1 MSTATAQRAAAV
13 PGQRRAGSTTAF
25 AADTAPPNARPAGTP
40 AGRGQRSGWFG
51 NRTVRTKIL
60 SAVGVMAVVAI
71 ASTLVAVNALNDSD
85 ASLRELTSAQNQ
97 VMAPLSLIHQ
107 NELKARALIA
117 MATIDP
123 TPANV
128 EASKS
133 DIADTDAETD
143 EAIAKVDATLSQ
155 MDPEHWNGF
164 KDAWDGFKQVRDT
177 VLLPLAA
184 AGDGAGYQAAYT
196 KQAKPVVS
204 GMADN
209 LDAIEAGAVT
219 YFETQAADANSEK
232 DTSFVV
238 IFLVLGLGLVV
249 AVALGWYI
257 AAAVTKPLQ
266 RVKRALDGMA
276 NHDLTV
282 DCVVTSRDEVG
293 QMAQSLTS
301 AQGNVRFLVSAVA
314 DSVQAVASSS
324 EELSASGVQIA
335 AGAEETSAQADAVSN
350 ASEEV
355 SQNVQTVAAGAEQ
368 MDASIREIAQN
379 ASEAAKV
386 ASNAATKAEAT
397 NVTMAKLGA
406 SSQEIG
412 EVIKVITSIAAQ
424 TNLLALN
431 ATIEA
436 ARAGEAGKG
445 FAVVANEVKELA
457 QGTSKATEDIIA
469 KVEAMQHDT
478 TDAVEAIS
486 EIATI
491 IESISDF
498 QTSIASAV
506 EEQTATTVEM
516 SRNVANAASGT
527 GEIAANITG
536 VAQAAAT
543 TTQAVT
549 QTQAAIDQLA
559 QMAAGLRSQIA
570 SFTY

>member
-1 MSTATAQRAAAV
+1 MSTATQQRPAAMPEQRRTDSAPTAAARS
-13 PGQRRAGSTTAF
+13 GGDSGTGSRR
-25 AADTAPPNARPAGTP
+25 
-40 AGRGQRSGWFG
+40 RSGWFG
-51 NRTVRTKIL
+51 NRRVRTKIL
-60 SAVGVMAVVAI
+60 CAIGVMALVAI
-71 ASTLVAVNALNDSD
+71 ASTLVAVNALNSSD
-85 ASLRELTSAQNQ
+85 ASLKALTSEQND

-117 MATIDP
+117 MATLDP
-123 TPANV
+123 SDAAV
-128 EASKS
+128 ADSKEA
-133 DIADTDAETD
+133 IAETDAETD
-143 EAIAKVDATLSQ
+143 EAIATVDAALTAS
-155 MDPEHWNGF
+155 DPEHWAGF
-164 KDAWDGFKQVRDT
+164 KDAWTSFKDLRDT
-177 VLLPLAA
+177 VLMQFVAS
-184 AGDGAGYQAAYT
+184 GNRDGYQAAYAD
-196 KQAKPVVS
+196 QVKPAVS
-204 GMADN
+204 AMADN
-209 LDAIEAGAVT
+209 LDAIEAA
-219 YFETQAADANSEK
+219 AADRFADQATAAGAAKQS
-232 DTSFVV
+232 SIVV
-238 IFLVLGLGLVV
+238 IFLVLGLGLVA
-249 AVALGWYI
+249 AVALGLY
-257 AAAVTKPLQ
+257 AAGAVTKPLQ

-282 DCVVTSRDEVG
+282 ECVVTSTDEVG
-293 QMAQSLTS
+293 QMATALAS
-301 AQGNVRFLVSAVA
+301 AQGNVRTLVAAVA

-335 AGAEETSAQADAVSN
+335 AGAEETSAQADAVSS
-350 ASEEV
+350 ASEQV

-386 ASNAATKAEAT
+386 ASNAASRAEAT
-397 NVTMAKLGA
+397 NATMAKLGA

-478 TDAVEAIS
+478 TDAVAAIS

-506 EEQTATTVEM
+506 EQQTATTVEM

-527 GEIAANITG
+527 GEIASNITG
-536 VAQAAAT
+536 VAQAAAS

-559 QMAAGLRSQIA
+559 RMAAGLRSQIA
-570 SFTY
+570 SFRY

>member
-1 MSTATAQRAAAV
+1 MSTATEQRAATV
-13 PGQRRAGSTTAF
+13 PGQRRPSGPESRYGQPNVRPTGAIPKSETGSK
-25 AADTAPPNARPAGTP
+25 
-40 AGRGQRSGWFG
+40 RSGWFG
-51 NRTVRTKIL
+51 NRKVRTKIL
-60 SAVGVMAVVAI
+60 AAVGVMALVAI
-71 ASTLVAVNALNDSD
+71 ASTLVAVNALNSSQS
-85 ASLRELTSAQNQ
+85 SLDTLTAAQNE

-123 TPANV
+123 TPENIT
-128 EASKS
+128 ASKA
-133 DIADTDAETD
+133 DIAGTDTETDA
-143 EAIAKVDATLSQ
+143 AIVKVDGPLTLQ
-155 MDPEHWNGF
+155 DPKDWAAF
-164 KDAWDGFKQVRDT
+164 KDAWTGFKQVRDE
-177 VLLPLAA
+177 VLIPLAA
-184 AGDGAGYQAAYT
+184 SGDRVGYQAAYT
-196 KQAKPVVS
+196 AKAKPVIS
-204 GMADN
+204 DMADS
-209 LDAIEAGAVT
+209 LDAIEGLAVT
-219 YFETQAADANSEK
+219 YFQTQASDESSAKS
-232 DTSFVV
+232 SSLVV
-238 IFLVLGLGLVV
+238 IFLVLGLGLV
-249 AVALGWYI
+249 AAIGLAFYI
-257 AAAVTKPLQ
+257 ANAVKKTLS

-276 NHDLTV
+276 AHDLTIECDV
-282 DCVVTSRDEVG
+282 QSRDEVG
-293 QMAQSLTS
+293 LMAEALKAAQSS
-301 AQGNVRFLVSAVA
+301 VRTLVSTVA
-314 DSVQAVASSS
+314 ESVQAVASSS
-324 EELSASGVQIA
+324 EELSASGMQIA
-335 AGAEETSAQADAVSN
+335 AGAEETSAQAGVVAA

-386 ASNAATKAEAT
+386 AMSAASKAAVTNA
-397 NVTMAKLGA
+397 TMAKLGV

-457 QGTSKATEDIIA
+457 QGTSKATGDIIA
-469 KVEAMQHDT
+469 KVEAMQSDT
-478 TDAVEAIS
+478 TDAVSAIS

-516 SRNVANAASGT
+516 SRNVANAAAGT

-559 QMAAGLRSQIA
+559 EMTAGLRSQVA

>member
-1 MSTATAQRAAAV
+1 MSI
-13 PGQRRAGSTTAF
+13 
-25 AADTAPPNARPAGTP
+25 APPASHTETDAIPQQRGPTP
-40 AGRGQRSGWFG
+40 MPRQPGKPGKSDKGPGASSGANWFA
-51 NRTVRTKIL
+51 NRRVRTKIL
-60 SAVGVMAVVAI
+60 SAIGVMA
-71 ASTLVAVNALNDSD
+71 LVAVVSTVVGVSALNSSH
-85 ASLRELTSAQNQ
+85 ASLDELTTTQNDI
-97 VMAPLSLIHQ
+97 MAPLSLIHQ

-123 TPANV
+123 TGDNFA
-128 EASKS
+128 ASKA
-133 DIADTDAETD
+133 DIAETDQETD
-143 EAIAKVDATLSQ
+143 EAIAFVDPALSVSAA
-155 MDPEHWNGF
+155 DTWVAFKDAWNGF
-164 KDAWDGFKQVRDT
+164 KEVRDT
-177 VLLPLAA
+177 VLLPLAEA
-184 AGDGAGYQAAYT
+184 QDRAGYQAAYDE
-196 KQAKPVVS
+196 QMRVHVS

-209 LDAIEAGAVT
+209 LDTIEAGASE
-219 YFETQAADANSEK
+219 YFAEQAASSATAKNRSV
-232 DTSFVV
+232 TIAFVILGVGLV
-238 IFLVLGLGLVV
+238 IAVLLGL
-249 AVALGWYI
+249 YI
-257 AAAVTKPLQ
+257 ARLVHRPLAK
-266 RVKRALDGMA
+266 VKAALDAMA
-276 NHDLTV
+276 AHDLTHRADV
-282 DCVVTSRDEVG
+282 RSKDEVG
-293 QMAQSLTS
+293 QMAQSLEV
-301 AQGNVRFLVSAVA
+301 AQNNVRSLIAAVG

-335 AGAEETSAQADAVSN
+335 AGAEETSAQAGVVAS

-386 ASNAATKAEAT
+386 AAHAASKAETT
-397 NVTMAKLGA
+397 NATMAKLGA

-436 ARAGEAGKG
+436 ARAGDAGKG

-457 QGTSKATEDIIA
+457 QETAKATEDIVA
-469 KVEAMQHDT
+469 KVEAMQADT
-478 TDAVEAIS
+478 TDAVDAIS

-516 SRNVANAASGT
+516 SRNVASAAGGT
-527 GEIAANITG
+527 GEIADNITG
-536 VAQAAAT
+536 VAQAAAS

-559 QMAAGLRSQIA
+559 QMAAGLRSQVA
-570 SFTY
+570 SFRY